1 MLDVDVKIAI
11 HRSNENKKKYI
22 GPMEIKKIHRSNE
35 NGKNYIAVM
44 KMKNYTTIETLVCI
58 VVLTVLPHLIR
69 YLLPQINHESVL
81 TCLAR

>member
-11 HRSNENKKKYI
+11 HRSNENKKI
-22 GPMEIKKIHRSNE
+22 HRSNGNKKIHRSNG

-44 KMKNYTTIETLVCI
+44 KMKNYTAIETLVCI